1 MSGGPHASAADEVCV
16 RSAEG
21 EDASIAEPSVKCL
34 DELPEEMI
42 DQVVKSTDTSAL
54 CDLKAVGKAWC
65 PRARHELSARLCSH
79 SGGPTNDATYDTL
92 NVEVLWATGRPHGA
106 AGRELPNLAWL
117 HGRTCA
123 AVPEGTQRGFTGF
136 AVGRTRPA
144 RLLHS
149 ERDSLPPRE
158 LLLVALAGF
167 GSGSFLSLPVQR
179 LRDGNVYE
187 SGAGGGVQMT
197 AFGTALFNNADGCAE
212 LDAHLVHDADGIQL
226 LALLLPGSKVER
238 LKHAP
243 RPEPIRSVVML
254 VTILLIER
262 PANRSM
268 GSMRGG
274 VCGIDY
280 RGRGTYTTEGI
291 TKLFEGLKRSKTTCL
306 MCAVSPYHMFAS
318 SFDGNSLCGLAGNA
332 DRGVLP
338 CHRERTYTV
347 QGITKLC
354 VGLKGSAITSLRSP
368 PNRPNAHGCARDVL
382 SECMSMSSMYICS
395 LLSNKL
401 CGVSEYHDYG
411 TYTDEGITELCEGI
425 KDSAITSLKCATARA
440 LLAVGYNKIGPF
452 TAVLLATVLGQT
464 ITNLKCGI
472 AYPTVQPYLLPNLF
486 TRAGRA
492 CLFHPPPALS
502 LRLAACSLEDND
514 LGPEGG
520 ELLAAVLPQ
529 TKITELKCVPPA
541 PTPYQHPQPV
551 SFSPVTNRMAICART
566 VSGAVASTRMERRLS
581 ERHSGALQPT
591 CTSEKSE

>member
-1 MSGGPHASAADEVCV
+1 MSGGHHASAADEVCV
-16 RSAEG
+16 GSAEG
-21 EDASIAEPSVKCL
+21 EDASIAEPPVKCL

-42 DQVVKSTDTSAL
+42 GLVVKSTDTSAL

-65 PRARHELSARLCSH
+65 PRARQELSARLCSH

-117 HGRTCA
+117 HGY
-123 AVPEGTQRGFTGF
+123 GFEVDVSALRQAELTIHLEAGPVQPF
-136 AVGRTRPA
+136 QKGPKEASLGSLWAGPA
-144 RLLHS
+144 LRACFTPS
-149 ERDSLPPRE
+149 DSLPPRE

-187 SGAGGGVQMT
+187 SGAGEGVQMT

-212 LDAHLVHDADGIQL
+212 LDAHLIHDADGIQL

-318 SFDGNSLCGLAGNA
+318 SFSTPLTPSGTPS
-332 DRGVLP
+332 
-338 CHRERTYTV
+338 Y
-347 QGITKLC
+347 
-354 VGLKGSAITSLRSP
+354 
-368 PNRPNAHGCARDVL
+368 NRYA
-382 SECMSMSSMYICS
+382 
-395 LLSNKL
+395 
-401 CGVSEYHDYG
+401 
-411 TYTDEGITELCEGI
+411 
-425 KDSAITSLKCATARA
+425 
-440 LLAVGYNKIGPF
+440 
-452 TAVLLATVLGQT
+452 
-464 ITNLKCGI
+464 
-472 AYPTVQPYLLPNLF
+472 PY
-486 TRAGRA
+486 
-492 CLFHPPPALS
+492 S
-502 LRLAACSLEDND
+502 
-514 LGPEGG
+514 
-520 ELLAAVLPQ
+520 
-529 TKITELKCVPPA
+529 I
-541 PTPYQHPQPV
+541 
-551 SFSPVTNRMAICART
+551 
-566 VSGAVASTRMERRLS
+566 
-581 ERHSGALQPT
+581 LQL
-591 CTSEKSE
+591 